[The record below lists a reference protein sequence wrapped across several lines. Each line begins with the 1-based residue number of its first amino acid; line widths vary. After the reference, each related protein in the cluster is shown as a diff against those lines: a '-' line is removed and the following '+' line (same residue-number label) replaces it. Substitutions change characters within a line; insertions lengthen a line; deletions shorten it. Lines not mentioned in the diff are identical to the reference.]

1 MNANTLFNE
10 TIAYAEQ
17 IENEAQAIEK
27 ATNHL
32 LRNMPD
38 AMYPGGIA
46 NWYPEARCRY
56 VTWTPAT
63 DKYMVF
69 VSGVTNTALANY
81 LLTKLCDAG
90 HQVMAVATAW

>member
-1 MNANTLFNE
+1 MNT
-10 TIAYAEQ
+10 EQ
-17 IENEAQAIEK
+17 IRSEAQAIEN
-27 ATNHL
+27 ATNRL

-46 NWYPEARCRY
+46 KWYPEVRCRY
-56 VTWTPAT
+56 VAWTPAA

-69 VSGVTNTALANY
+69 LCGAPNTALANY
-81 LLTKLCDAG
+81 LLTKLRDAG